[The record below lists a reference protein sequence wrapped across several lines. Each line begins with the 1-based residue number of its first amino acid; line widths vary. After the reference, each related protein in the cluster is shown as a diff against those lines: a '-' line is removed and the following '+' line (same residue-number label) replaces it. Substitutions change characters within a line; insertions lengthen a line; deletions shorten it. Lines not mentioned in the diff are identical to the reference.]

1 MHTCVKVFLHYKVV
15 FMHFSRYTKGS
26 DSRRSSKRSIT
37 STRRYENNPI
47 HKRRSRSPR
56 NSPQPDAEQQQN
68 HNSNDHVTIPIETIY
83 RNLQE
88 TQQQPQILYTPNNE
102 MEHYETLATY
112 AKNGYVMGNEVM
124 EEEVQQ
130 QQQQD
135 ETSAVDNQYN
145 QQNTDSNDYENDDV
159 PAIEASYITPIP
171 DSSRTTT
178 HTISNGNGQGLEY
191 SDVANPSPPILN
203 KNEHKKTNSVR
214 KGKRPE
220 SSEEYTDPMHNGM
233 ANMKRLKASS
243 VNSKNP
249 DAADSNNSKD
259 RHSSESAMGT
269 PHRKDFEE
277 WPIRAQGANAAPAHE
292 SDL

>member
-1 MHTCVKVFLHYKVV
+1 
-15 FMHFSRYTKGS
+15 MHFSRYTKSS

-37 STRRYENNPI
+37 SNGRYENNPI
-47 HKRRSRSPR
+47 RKRRSRSPR

-68 HNSNDHVTIPIETIY
+68 HNSNDHVTIPMETIY

-88 TQQQPQILYTPNNE
+88 TPQILYTPNNA
-102 MEHYETLATY
+102 MGHYETLATCTN
-112 AKNGYVMGNEVM
+112 NGCVMGYEVKE

-135 ETSAVDNQYN
+135 ETTAVDNQYN

-159 PAIEASYITPIP
+159 AEVKASYITPLP
-171 DSSRTTT
+171 DSSRTVT

-191 SDVANPSPPILN
+191 SDVANPSSPIPN
-203 KNEHKKTNSVR
+203 KNEHKKPNSVR

-243 VNSKNP
+243 VNSKTP
-249 DAADSNNSKD
+249 DAADSNSSKE

-269 PHRKDFEE
+269 PHRKDFE
-277 WPIRAQGANAAPAHE
+277 Q
-292 SDL
+292 